1 MINNVDKL
9 PFTDHVKNRIASIIE
24 YALQYSQ
31 IDTIALFGS
40 YARGTYTMGSDLDIL
55 ILSEY
60 PLDRDCRGDIASYCD
75 DLYAD
80 AIFYTH
86 KQLQDSGSV
95 FTQEI
100 RRDSILLW
108 RR

>member
-9 PFTDHVKNRIASIIE
+9 PFTDYVKNRISSIIE
-24 YALQYSQ
+24 YTVQYSQ

-55 ILSEY
+55 ILSENT
-60 PLDRDCRGDIASYCD
+60 LDRECRGDIASYCD
-75 DLYAD
+75 ELNAD

-86 KQLQDSGSV
+86 KQLQNSSSI
-95 FTQEI
+95 FTREL

-108 RR
+108 RQ